1 MTPRARAAGFTMVEL
16 VVVMILIGVL
26 AAIGIPRLMGD
37 KNMEGAVFGDQV
49 VSGLRRAQKIAT
61 GHRRTVCATVGPKA
75 VIVRLYAGNSCS
87 LAVTGLTDD
96 DYATTDSVLTVKS
109 TPATLYFQP
118 DGRITT
124 DAAGTTAVG
133 STTPGTGAV
142 DISGNVDGQDTT
154 FRTIHVEGTTGY
166 VE

>member
-1 MTPRARAAGFTMVEL
+1 MNGRARASGFTMVEL
-16 VVVMILIGVL
+16 IVVMILIGVL

-37 KNMEGAVFGDQV
+37 KNMEAAVFGDQV

-61 GHRRTVCATVGPKA
+61 GHRRVMCASVGPKA
-75 VIVRLYAGNSCS
+75 VILRLNACGNAG
-87 LAVTGLTDD
+87 LALAGLDD
-96 DYATTDSVLTVKS
+96 GDFATTDGVLTV
-109 TPATLYFQP
+109 TTAALFFQP

-124 DAAGTTAVG
+124 DAAGTTAVAA
-133 STTPGTGAV
+133 GTIAVTGNLNGAP
-142 DISGNVDGQDTT
+142 TT

>member
-1 MTPRARAAGFTMVEL
+1 VNGRARASGFTMVEL

-26 AAIGIPRLMGD
+26 AAIGIPRLLGD
-37 KNMEGAVFGDQV
+37 KNMEAAVFGDQV

-61 GHRRTVCATVGPKA
+61 GHRRVVCASVGPKA
-75 VIVRLYAGNSCS
+75 VILRLNACGSAG
-87 LAVTGLTDD
+87 LALTGLDD
-96 DYATTDSVLTVKS
+96 GDFATTDSVLTV
-109 TPATLYFQP
+109 TTATLFFQP

-124 DAAGTTAVG
+124 DAAGATAVAA
-133 STTPGTGAV
+133 GTIAVTGNMDGAP
-142 DISGNVDGQDTT
+142 TT

>member
-16 VVVMILIGVL
+16 VVVMILVGVL

-37 KNMEGAVFGDQV
+37 KGMEAAVFGDQV

-61 GHRRTVCATVGPKA
+61 GHRHVVCATVGPKA
-75 VIVRLYAGNSCS
+75 VIVRLNECGSAG

-96 DYATTDSVLTVKS
+96 DYATTDNVLTVKP
-109 TPATLYFQP
+109 TTLYFQP

-133 STTPGTGAV
+133 SGGI
-142 DISGNVDGQDTT
+142 DITGNVDGKDTT

>member
-1 MTPRARAAGFTMVEL
+1 
-16 VVVMILIGVL
+16 MILIGVL

-75 VIVRLYAGNSCS
+75 VIVRLYVGNSCS

-124 DAAGTTAVG
+124 DAAGTTAV
-133 STTPGTGAV
+133 SAGAV
-142 DISGNVDGQDTT
+142 DISGNVNGQNTT

>member
-1 MTPRARAAGFTMVEL
+1 VNVRVRASGFTMVEL

-37 KNMEGAVFGDQV
+37 KNMEAAVFGDQV

-61 GHRRTVCATVGPKA
+61 GHRRVVCASVGPKA
-75 VIVRLYAGNSCS
+75 VTLRLNACGSAGIA
-87 LAVTGLTDD
+87 LTGLADD
-96 DYATTDSVLTVKS
+96 DFATTDSVLTV
-109 TPATLYFQP
+109 TTATLFFQP
-118 DGRITT
+118 DGRVTT
-124 DAAGTTAVG
+124 DAAGTTAVAG
-133 STTPGTGAV
+133 GALAIAGTV
-142 DISGNVDGQDTT
+142 NGQFTT

>member
-1 MTPRARAAGFTMVEL
+1 MTAGARAAGFTMVEL

-37 KNMEGAVFGDQV
+37 KTMEGAVFGDQV

-75 VIVRLYAGNSCS
+75 VIVRLYVGNSCS

-96 DYATTDSVLTVKS
+96 DYATTDSVLTVKP
-109 TPATLYFQP
+109 TTLYFQP

-124 DAAGTTAVG
+124 DAAGATAVG
-133 STTPGTGAV
+133 SATPGTGAI
-142 DISGNVDGQDTT
+142 DITGNVNGQNIT

>member
-1 MTPRARAAGFTMVEL
+1 MNGRARASGFTMVEL

-26 AAIGIPRLMGD
+26 AAIGIPRLLGD
-37 KNMEGAVFGDQV
+37 KNMEAAVFGDQI

-61 GHRRTVCATVGPKA
+61 GHRRVVCASVGPKA
-75 VIVRLYAGNSCS
+75 VIVRLNACGSAGVA
-87 LAVTGLTDD
+87 LTGLDD
-96 DYATTDSVLTVKS
+96 GDFATTDSVLTV
-109 TPATLYFQP
+109 TTATLFFQP

-124 DAAGTTAVG
+124 DAAGTTAVAA
-133 STTPGTGAV
+133 GTIAV
-142 DISGNVDGQDTT
+142 TGNMNGQPTT

>member
-1 MTPRARAAGFTMVEL
+1 VNVRVRASGFTMVEL

-26 AAIGIPRLMGD
+26 AAIGIPRLLGD
-37 KNMEGAVFGDQV
+37 KNMEAAVFGDQV

-61 GHRRTVCATVGPKA
+61 GHRRVVCASVGPKA
-75 VIVRLYAGNSCS
+75 VTLRLNACGSAG
-87 LAVTGLTDD
+87 LAVTGLSDGD
-96 DYATTDSVLTVKS
+96 FATTDSVLTV
-109 TPATLYFQP
+109 TTTTLFFQP

-124 DAAGTTAVG
+124 DAAGTTAVA
-133 STTPGTGAV
+133 SGTVAIGGDV
-142 DISGNVDGQDTT
+142 GGQATT

>member
-1 MTPRARAAGFTMVEL
+1 MTVHARASGFTMVEL

-26 AAIGIPRLMGD
+26 AAIGIPRLIGD

-61 GHRRTVCATVGPKA
+61 GHRRVVCASVGPKA
-75 VIVRLYAGNSCS
+75 VTVRLYVANSCS

-96 DYATTDSVLTVKS
+96 DYATTDSVLTIKP
-109 TPATLYFQP
+109 TTLYFQP

-124 DAAGTTAVG
+124 DAAGV
-133 STTPGTGAV
+133 TPATNAI
-142 DISGNVDGQDTT
+142 DITGNVNGTNTT

>member
-1 MTPRARAAGFTMVEL
+1 MTVHARASGFTMVEL
-16 VVVMILIGVL
+16 VVVMILIGVF

-61 GHRRTVCATVGPKA
+61 GHLRPVCANVGPKA
-75 VIVRLYAGNSCS
+75 VTIRLYIGNSCS

-96 DYATTDSVLTVKS
+96 DYATTDSVLTVK
-109 TPATLYFQP
+109 TPTTLYFQP

-124 DAAGTTAVG
+124 DAAGV
-133 STTPGTGAV
+133 TPATDAI
-142 DISGNVDGQDTT
+142 DITGNVNGTNTT

>member
-1 MTPRARAAGFTMVEL
+1 MNGRARASGFTMVEL

-26 AAIGIPRLMGD
+26 AAIGIPRLLAD
-37 KNMEGAVFGDQV
+37 KNMEAAVFGDQV

-61 GHRRTVCATVGPKA
+61 GHRRVVCASVGPKA
-75 VIVRLYAGNSCS
+75 VILRLNACGSAG
-87 LAVTGLTDD
+87 LALAGLDD
-96 DYATTDSVLTVKS
+96 GDFATTDSVLTV
-109 TPATLYFQP
+109 TTATLFFQP

-124 DAAGTTAVG
+124 DAAGTTAVAA
-133 STTPGTGAV
+133 GTIAV
-142 DISGNVDGQDTT
+142 TGNMNGQPTA

>member
-1 MTPRARAAGFTMVEL
+1 MTGHARASGFTMVEL

-61 GHRRTVCATVGPKA
+61 GHRRVVCASVGPKA
-75 VIVRLYAGNSCS
+75 VIVRLNDCGSAG
-87 LAVTGLTDD
+87 LAVTGLSDD
-96 DYATTDSVLTVKS
+96 DYTTTDSVLTV
-109 TPATLYFQP
+109 TTTTLYFQP
-118 DGRITT
+118 DGRITL
-124 DAAGTTAVG
+124 DLAGAAPISA
-133 STTPGTGAV
+133 GA
-142 DISGNVDGQDTT
+142 IAITGNVNGQPTT
-154 FRTIHVEGTTGY
+154 FRTIRVEGTTGY

>member
-1 MTPRARAAGFTMVEL
+1 VNGRARASGFTMVEL

-26 AAIGIPRLMGD
+26 AAIGIPRLLGD
-37 KNMEGAVFGDQV
+37 KNMEAAVFGDQV

-61 GHRRTVCATVGPKA
+61 GHRRVVCASVGPKA
-75 VIVRLYAGNSCS
+75 VIVRLNACGSAGVA
-87 LAVTGLTDD
+87 LAGLDD
-96 DYATTDSVLTVKS
+96 GDFATTDSVLTV
-109 TPATLYFQP
+109 TTATLFFQP

-124 DAAGTTAVG
+124 DAAGATAVAA
-133 STTPGTGAV
+133 GTIAVTGNMDGAP
-142 DISGNVDGQDTT
+142 TT